1 MAKESIIA
9 DADYKSWIS
18 DLKRRFKSSQV
29 KAAIK
34 VNSELIKFYWS
45 LGKDIVQKQA
55 ESKWGSG
62 FFETLSRDLRDALPD
77 VKGLSVTNLKYMKY
91 VFNLFCEEMENRPQL
106 VDELSL
112 VPWGH
117 IRYIIDSCRNDPKK
131 ALFFV
136 HKVIDNNWSRNVL
149 LNFLSTDL
157 YERQGKAVS
166 NFSKNL
172 PLPQGELAQQLTKD
186 PYNFDFISV
195 TERYEEKELKDA
207 LIHNIEKFLLELGRG
222 FAYMGREFR
231 LQIGKVEKFMD
242 MLFYNTNLHCYVVIE
257 VKTAEFDSDNI
268 GQLGTYVTAVNHIL
282 KKDGDNP
289 TVGLLICKT
298 KDNVLAQYALESMAV
313 PIGISEFELSR
324 LYPADF
330 KGSLPSIKE
339 IESKLKD

>member
-1 MAKESIIA
+1 MAKKSVTA
-9 DADYKSWIS
+9 DAEYKSWIS
-18 DLKRRFKSSQV
+18 DLKKRFKSGQI

-45 LGKDIVQKQA
+45 LGKDIVLKQA

-62 FFETLSRDLRDALPD
+62 FFESLSSDLRDALPD
-77 VKGLSVTNLKYMKY
+77 VKGFSVTNLKYMKY
-91 VFNLFCEEMENRPQL
+91 VYNLFRKEMEIRPQL

-117 IRYIIDSCRNDPKK
+117 IRYIVDACRNNPKK

-136 HKVIDNNWSRNVL
+136 HKVIDNHWSRTIL
-149 LNFLSTDL
+149 LNFLDTDL

-172 PLPQGELAQQLTKD
+172 SFSQGELAQQLTKD
-186 PYNFDFISV
+186 PYNFDFITV

-231 LQIGKVEKFMD
+231 LQIG
-242 MLFYNTNLHCYVVIE
+242 
-257 VKTAEFDSDNI
+257 
-268 GQLGTYVTAVNHIL
+268 QLGTYVTAVNHIL

-298 KDNVLAQYALESMAV
+298 KDNILAQYALESMAV
-313 PIGISEFELSR
+313 PIGISEYELSK

-330 KGSLPSIKE
+330 KSSLPSIKE
-339 IESKLKD
+339 IESKLNG